1 MYRRKQHK
9 RRNKHSSERIEPRND
24 TYKPSQNNHNNHH
37 NNHSKNNYR
46 SSTSSKKQRLIQ
58 VEKEIADIVFKDGYK
73 NGDEYDKLM
82 LERFQLRFLLNQ

>member
-24 TYKPSQNNHNNHH
+24 TYKPSQNNHNNY
-37 NNHSKNNYR
+37 SKNNHR
-46 SSTSSKKQRLIQ
+46 SPTLSKKQRLIQ

>member
-24 TYKPSQNNHNNHH
+24 TYKPSQNNHNNH

-82 LERFQLRFLLNQ
+82 LERFQLRFVLNQ

>member
-24 TYKPSQNNHNNHH
+24 TYKPSQNNHNNH